1 MKSGVERMLK
11 FTKECKLK
19 ILNIDKTFILNHA
32 APTCGEN
39 SIGNKTQYAE
49 RGPEWTMVKVLSMFI
64 PDSKILMVTLFRFH
78 ENDPRIHII
87 GQSVAVKIINR
98 RAAPDSCQRKFLP
111 RELEVLRKLDHRNL
125 IK

>member
-1 MKSGVERMLK
+1 MGTKLNTLK
-11 FTKECKLK
+11 E
-19 ILNIDKTFILNHA
+19 
-32 APTCGEN
+32 G
-39 SIGNKTQYAE
+39 AE
-49 RGPEWTMVKVLSMFI
+49 WKMIKVLSRFI
-64 PDSKILMVTLFRFH
+64 YPILKRLLMVTLFRFH

-111 RELEVLRKLDHRNL
+111 RELEVLRKLDHKNL